1 MIENLELII
10 GSILGVWSLVL
21 LVASC
26 RLTSLA
32 QQLEEERRACRR
44 WIRLGQNVQF
54 NHRERL

>member
-10 GSILGVWSLVL
+10 GLILGIWSLVL

-26 RLTSLA
+26 ELTRLA
-32 QQLEEERRACRR
+32 YELEQERRAYRR
-44 WIRLGQNVQF
+44 WIRLTRHVHF